1 MDDDKLYYVTEVGVF
16 ENIDIDDPTAVEIEK
31 KKKKDLEKMLEDAI
45 EENKKNMEGK

>member
-31 KKKKDLEKMLEDAI
+31 KKKKDLEKMLEEAI
-45 EENKKNMEGK
+45 EENKKNMKDK